1 MPCPVAHPGL
11 CAEEDA
17 EFLPFIRAA
26 TNILRSVIVRWPPTS
41 VGMLWTSGE
50 GVAHS
55 EKFFSKS
62 HFRHAGPKVALLT
75 KCDMFADGS
84 VELRSGDDG
93 FVDCVDLSL
102 VGEFFQETR
111 SVDFRLYVGRLNL
124 DDAFFCTNGAKRRI
138 RLVEGDGFDIVP
150 TMLHPVQKPVTAK
163 RSSEFGAGLKKMD
176 AALHSCEQRTHI
188 GGVKLCYPRARPGA
202 ESDEGEF
209 AFSSSGSSASF
220 SSSSSSNEDN
230 SEHKKDYAKRGAREK
245 WIDGEQFYELWPT
258 ILGEKVWHGYS
269 IVCTHHLDC
278 TRDLTWGKRDPM
290 SPDEARRRLLLWRD
304 DGVNVASKGD
314 HKALGGQLLVGYQ

>member
-1 MPCPVAHPGL
+1 MGDENKPFKEEFFDLVVRRALNMDADCKPPGLYRLETIFREPQIDNVFIRDEQAIEESEEFSYTMPCPVAHPGL

-188 GGVKLCYPRARPGA
+188 GGVKLC
-202 ESDEGEF
+202 
-209 AFSSSGSSASF
+209 
-220 SSSSSSNEDN
+220 
-230 SEHKKDYAKRGAREK
+230 
-245 WIDGEQFYELWPT
+245 
-258 ILGEKVWHGYS
+258 
-269 IVCTHHLDC
+269 
-278 TRDLTWGKRDPM
+278 
-290 SPDEARRRLLLWRD
+290 
-304 DGVNVASKGD
+304 
-314 HKALGGQLLVGYQ
+314 